1 MASDEMG
8 ALARPEVALSRPRAG
23 QAPMGPGGSGGPHRR
38 GRPVTG
44 SSGFLYRAALGR
56 ALALV
61 LGAGLLAAGVAAC
74 GGAASAGPSSAS
86 GRSAG
91 TRPAGTKSARASFE
105 ACRVARRSEEVAV
118 VVQSTPVDGH
128 SPAGSSATVVRC
140 VAVAPGAKLAADAA
154 LRKAGVETATQ
165 VYSFGAAIC
174 QVDGVPAHYPKCLP
188 SGAPYWALF
197 VARPGGGW
205 TSASTGVSG
214 IRLGAGSALGLRYDP
229 PTGTAPAPSTAPP
242 LR

>member
-1 MASDEMG
+1 MASIDPG
-8 ALARPEVALSRPRAG
+8 ALSRPALVPSRHRAR
-23 QAPMGPGGSGGPHRR
+23 QVPAGPGSSVRWRR
-38 GRPVTG
+38 RTREVTARF
-44 SSGFLYRAALGR
+44 GFLRRVATGR
-56 ALALV
+56 ALGLALA
-61 LGAGLLAAGVAAC
+61 AGLLAAGTAAC
-74 GGAASAGPSSAS
+74 GGAA
-86 GRSAG
+86 
-91 TRPAGTKSARASFE
+91 PAGTKSASAPSASAPLAGNKSARASFE

-118 VVQSTPVDGH
+118 VVQSTPVDGR
-128 SPAGSSATVVRC
+128 SPAGSLATVVRC
-140 VAVAPGAKLAADAA
+140 VAVAPGAKLAAAAA

-229 PTGTAPAPSTAPP
+229 PTGTAPSPSTAPP